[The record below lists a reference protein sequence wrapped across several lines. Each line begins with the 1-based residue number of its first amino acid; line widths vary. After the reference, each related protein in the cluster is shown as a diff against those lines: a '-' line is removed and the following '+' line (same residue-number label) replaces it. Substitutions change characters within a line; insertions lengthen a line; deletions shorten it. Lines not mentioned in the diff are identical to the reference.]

1 MMHAEGA
8 CFHCGLAISPGQR
21 QELMIQGVSRAFCC
35 AGCATVCQAIH
46 DSGLEGFYRKLRAAE
61 LAPPPEIAEDLAQY
75 DLPDIQAEFVAQQ
88 GDLRE
93 AMLLVE
99 GVHCA
104 ACVWLIEHALRPLEG
119 VRTAEVNLAHHRLR
133 LRWDSRRVQLSF
145 ILKRLHAIGYAA
157 VPYDP
162 ERAEGAA
169 ARQSKSLL
177 YRMAFAGFGAMNM
190 MWISISIYAADIS
203 ASGMDMEHRAFLH
216 WVSLLLATPVLLYA
230 GWPFIRAG
238 ARGLIHR
245 QMTMDLP
252 ISIGVL
258 ATYSYSVYGTLV
270 GITDVYFDVVVT
282 FLFIILVG
290 RYLESLS
297 RRNASSAT
305 SRLMEL
311 QPRSAILQTEDG
323 ERLVS
328 VRSLVVGDR
337 VVIRPG
343 DKVPVDGRVIEGSSQ
358 IDESMLTGE
367 SRPVDKAIGAKVVAG
382 TVNSHGALVV
392 EVEQLGQETALAKII
407 HLVEVAQGT
416 RAPIQCLTDRIVPW
430 FVTATLSLAALT
442 FLYWINALDF
452 DTALM
457 AAVSVLIITCP
468 CAFGMS
474 TPMSIV
480 VGVGHGARNGVLVRN
495 GAALEALAGVDHIVF
510 DKTGTLTEGRMSV
523 QRCEILPGEDRARAL
538 GLCAALE
545 ARSEHTIAKAIVR
558 YAGEQDIE
566 HRRLSVRGFESVP
579 GRGVQAQ
586 IDGVTVR
593 AASAL
598 WLRELALAAPESL
611 QALQREVEQA
621 MGVAVY
627 LVIDQRVVGLIAV
640 QDQVRPGAKAVITA
654 LRQRGIGITMLT
666 GDSRT
671 AAERVAQELGAGIE
685 VIAEVLPQDKDK
697 VIAGLQAQGRK
708 VAMVGDGVNDAPALV
723 RADVGIA
730 MGSGTDVSLDSAD
743 LILMSNALEKILFAV
758 DLASHTMRTIRQN
771 IAISLGY
778 NVILVPTAM
787 SASLTPIFASI
798 AMPISSLLVIGNAIM
813 IRRRAQAT

>member
-1 MMHAEGA
+1 MSHAEGA
-8 CFHCGLAISPGQR
+8 CFHCGLAIPPGQR
-21 QELMIQGVSRAFCC
+21 QELTIQGAARAFCC
-35 AGCATVCQAIH
+35 SGCATVCQAIH
-46 DSGLEGFYRKLRAAE
+46 DSGLEGFYRKVRIAE
-61 LAPPPEIAEDLAQY
+61 LAPPPEVTEDLAQY
-75 DLPDIQAEFVAQQ
+75 DLPDIQAEFVTRQ

-119 VRTAEVNLAHHRLR
+119 VLIAEVNLAHHRLR
-133 LRWDSRRVQLSF
+133 LRWDSRRIQLSH

-190 MWISISIYAADIS
+190 MWISISIYAADLS

-216 WVSLLLATPVLLYA
+216 GVALLLATPVLLYS
-230 GWPFIRAG
+230 GWPFMSAA
-238 ARGLIHR
+238 ARGLLHR

-252 ISIGVL
+252 ITIGVL
-258 ATYSYSVYGTLV
+258 ATYAYSVYGTLT
-270 GITDVYFDVVVT
+270 GIADVYFDVVVT

-305 SRLMEL
+305 ARLMEL
-311 QPRSAILQTEDG
+311 QPRSALLQTGEG

-328 VRSLVVGDR
+328 VRSLAVGDR
-337 VVIRPG
+337 VLIRPG
-343 DKVPVDGRVIEGSSQ
+343 EKVPVDGRVIEGSSQ

-367 SRPVDKAIGAKVVAG
+367 SLPVDKDIGAKVVAG
-382 TVNSHGALVV
+382 TVNGHGALVV

-416 RAPIQCLTDRIVPW
+416 RAPIQRLTDRVVPW
-430 FVTATLSLAALT
+430 FVLATLSLAALT

-495 GAALEALAGVDHIVF
+495 GAALEALSGVNHIVF

-523 QRCEILPGEDRARAL
+523 VRCEVLPGEERESVLAW
-538 GLCAALE
+538 CAALE

-558 YAGEQDIE
+558 YVDEQGIDY
-566 HRRLSVRGFESVP
+566 RGRDVRGFENIP

-586 IDGVTVR
+586 IDGITVR

-598 WLRELALAAPESL
+598 WLRELALDAPESL
-611 QALQREVEQA
+611 QSLQRGIEQA

-627 LVIDQRVVGLIAV
+627 LVVAERVIGVIAV
-640 QDQVRPGAKAVITA
+640 QDQVRAKAKEVIAA
-654 LRQRGIGITMLT
+654 LRQRGIGVTMLT
-666 GDSRT
+666 GDSRV
-671 AAERVAQELGAGIE
+671 AAERVAQELGADIE

-697 VIAGLQAQGRK
+697 VIAKLQAQGKK

-743 LILMSNALEKILFAV
+743 LILMSNALDRIPFAV
-758 DLASHTMRTIRQN
+758 ELAGHTMRTIRQN

-787 SASLTPIFASI
+787 GASLTPVFASI
-798 AMPISSLLVIGNAIM
+798 AMPISSLLVIGNAIL
-813 IRRRAQAT
+813 IRRRAKVS